1 MDLNLDQYAFVP
13 YVDKGR
19 SMSGAD
25 CWGIVR
31 LVLHREHGINDLPE
45 FGDVGRRQLAEMS
58 AGYEQ
63 TRRLFEP
70 ARAVSG
76 AVAACFDSSGNFVHC
91 GVVELSGSCL
101 HVLHSTAD
109 AGVVVDLVS
118 SFEQSQRLQG
128 RSVGYYRYVG

>member
-1 MDLNLDQYAFVP
+1 MDLDQYAFVP
-13 YVDKGR
+13 YIDKGR
-19 SMSGAD
+19 SMDGAD

-31 LVLHREHGINDLPE
+31 LVLQREHGIGDLPG
-45 FGDVGRRQLAEMS
+45 FGDVGRKQLAEMA

-70 ARAVSG
+70 ARPVPG
-76 AVAACFDSSGNFVHC
+76 AVAACFDSGGNFVHC

-109 AGVVVDLVS
+109 AGVVVELVG
-118 SFEQSQRLQG
+118 SFEGAQRMQG
-128 RSVGYYRYVG
+128 RTVEYYRYVG